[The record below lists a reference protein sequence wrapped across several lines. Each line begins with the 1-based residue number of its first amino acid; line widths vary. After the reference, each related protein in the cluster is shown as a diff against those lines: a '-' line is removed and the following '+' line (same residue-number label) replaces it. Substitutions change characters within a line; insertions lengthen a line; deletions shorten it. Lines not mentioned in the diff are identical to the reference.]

1 MNEIKSSEAKI
12 KKKPESNEIARSVGS
27 FSGWG
32 GKSREF
38 RLETLKHWD
47 PPEGCVGWRQPHRE
61 MVRKCFLLLL
71 SSKWRRKQ
79 HLGEF
84 ITTAGPRTSEASVS
98 VTCVLKSPKV
108 LI

>member
-47 PPEGCVGWRQPHRE
+47 PPEGCVGWRQPTQRDGEE
-61 MVRKCFLLLL
+61 MF
-71 SSKWRRKQ
+71 
-79 HLGEF
+79 
-84 ITTAGPRTSEASVS
+84 P
-98 VTCVLKSPKV
+98 SPSQ
-108 LI
+108 L